1 MTAQVL
7 VYTERKDFRT
17 LVEIECKG
25 ITGFA
30 PVVKETLEDFS
41 GFLRLM
47 PSVDLLII
55 DNAKAKKDYPFV
67 NQFDVKNILIL
78 SDEPVELPKSKT
90 FPENAAA
97 SLIDH
102 MKTLFGQEKTPIEGY
117 ISIPIDSFIHFK
129 TLPFDLFIKLGE
141 GNYVKRINSN
151 EDIDEQA
158 ILKLKEKGVAEFHF
172 EKKHNRDF
180 SIMLINNMINKVESK
195 YSSLDAQLK
204 ATNEVFLTTKEIVQ
218 SIGLPP
224 KVIQVCESVMERITT
239 DVALNKDKLSSY
251 LTEMKTGSNLNFQF
265 RLVELTSFIATQM
278 LETENASGKD
288 ENIRKVVFASFFC
301 DISLKDNEH
310 LHLRD
315 NASLKEVWPEDK
327 KMILEHPL
335 KSSEIVAKYKNAPEQ
350 TAEIVKQHHGSP
362 SGIGFPEAVSGD
374 MLPMAV
380 CLMAAQEL
388 AYQILKHPEVSSTQI
403 VIDTKKKMAG
413 TPLSKYLDSFVTL

>member
-1 MTAQVL
+1 
-7 VYTERKDFRT
+7 
-17 LVEIECKG
+17 
-25 ITGFA
+25 
-30 PVVKETLEDFS
+30 
-41 GFLRLM
+41 
-47 PSVDLLII
+47 
-55 DNAKAKKDYPFV
+55 
-67 NQFDVKNILIL
+67 
-78 SDEPVELPKSKT
+78 
-90 FPENAAA
+90 
-97 SLIDH
+97 
-102 MKTLFGQEKTPIEGY
+102 MKTIFGQEKASSEGY

-129 TLPFDLFIKLGE
+129 TLPFDLYIKLGE
-141 GNYVKRINSN
+141 SNYVKRINAN

-172 EKKHNRDF
+172 ERKFNRDF

-195 YSSLDAQLK
+195 YTSMDAQLK

-251 LTEMKTGSNLNFQF
+251 LTEMKSKSALNFQF

-278 LETENASGKD
+278 IETEDAPGKED
-288 ENIRKVVFASFFC
+288 NIKKVVFASFFC

-315 NASLKEVWPEDK
+315 NASLKDVWPEDK
-327 KMILEHPL
+327 KMILEHAF

-362 SGIGFPEAVSGD
+362 SGIGFPEAVTSD
-374 MLPMAV
+374 LLPMAV

-388 AYQILKHPEVSSTQI
+388 AYQFLMNPVANSADI
-403 VIDTKKKMAG
+403 VINTKKKMAG
-413 TPLSKYLDSFVTL
+413 TPLSRYLDFFVTV

>member
-17 LVEIECKG
+17 LVEIECKAL
-25 ITGFA
+25 TGFA
-30 PVVKETLEDFS
+30 PVVKESFEDFS
-41 GFLRLM
+41 GFLSLM
-47 PSVDLLII
+47 PSIDLLII
-55 DNAKAKKDYPFV
+55 DNATSKKDYQLV
-67 NQFDVKNILIL
+67 SQSSVKNILIL
-78 SDEPVELPKSKT
+78 SDAPVDLPNSKS
-90 FPENAAA
+90 FPLSSAV
-97 SLIDH
+97 SLIDQV
-102 MKTLFGQEKTPIEGY
+102 KLLFGQDKTPNEGY

-158 ILKLKEKGVAEFHF
+158 ILKLKEKGVTEFHF

-195 YSSLDAQLK
+195 YSSQDDQLK

-224 KVIQVCESVMERITT
+224 KVIQVCESVMERITS
-239 DVALNKDKLSSY
+239 DVALNKDKLSTY
-251 LTEMKTGSNLNFQF
+251 LTEIKTKSNLNFQF

-278 LETENASGKD
+278 LETENAPGKD
-288 ENIRKVVFASFFC
+288 ENIKKVVFASFFC
-301 DISLKDNEH
+301 DISLKENEH
-310 LHLRD
+310 LHFRD
-315 NASLKEVWPEDK
+315 TDSLKDVWPEDK
-327 KMILEHPL
+327 KTILEHPL

-374 MLPMAV
+374 LLPMAI

-388 AYQILKHPEVSSTQI
+388 AYQILKNPDVSSTQT
-403 VIDTKKKMAG
+403 VINTKKKMAG
-413 TPLSKYLDSFVTL
+413 TPLSKYLDNFVTL